1 MVAAGAL
8 DSDSIKL
15 VIDSVE
21 FADAVHSLV
30 YNCAFSLESEET
42 MDMLKRFGPLVH
54 CRSPCVWT
62 LN

>member
-30 YNCAFSLESEET
+30 CAFSLESEET

-62 LN
+62 PN